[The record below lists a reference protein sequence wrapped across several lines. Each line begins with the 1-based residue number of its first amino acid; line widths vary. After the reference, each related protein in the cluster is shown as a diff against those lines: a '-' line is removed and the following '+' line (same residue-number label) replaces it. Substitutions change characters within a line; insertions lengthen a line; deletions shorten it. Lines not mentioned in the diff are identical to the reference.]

1 MMPRDEYIN
10 QLVSGLLKIT
20 RKGHKTESRNI
31 LLATY
36 GSIKGL

>member
-1 MMPRDEYIN
+1 M
-10 QLVSGLLKIT
+10 SGLLKII
-20 RKGHKTESRNI
+20 RKEPKTESRNI